1 MDRHHH
7 IPSLI
12 LVLSLVLACGC
23 GGRKESTQAEST
35 QTESTSKEDSAFTD
49 NLLPDSLFFMLQ
61 DKPLPQQ
68 VDTLQDISRLSYS
81 QLRLLRSYVYAI
93 HGHWFM
99 EGDLNN
105 FFCKHTHWY
114 FDYTYNKWEDYDYRD
129 TAQAQ
134 LADRYFK
141 ALWSDDTSLAYKF
154 IRLTPGEQTF
164 VHRIDARMESL
175 VRHKGATSPEGISL
189 LNPDLAINHFQLFR
203 PDTCITRLLRT
214 HNMAMQP
221 STCQQLFNI
230 YEANNY
236 HCFPSF
242 VTTDVMLQA
251 THMYFSFVL
260 KSIEK
265 DALAPSLYKALAHLL
280 KSCDDNRL
288 CMCPEMRN
296 PEDIDLAVYLA
307 VGLKLLGCDPMKMFQ
322 HLDHRMGEYG
332 MELYNRELALVE
344 NAQDE
349 VSPLFRTKTHFPY
362 SLFKPRGHYTR
373 NEASARYFRAMMWIQ
388 KGCFMREDK
397 DQLVMAAR
405 LAALT
410 NKTPAAQ
417 QALRQ
422 VNQAITFLMGRPD
435 NVSVLDLAVWM
446 REEMPDATDDFSEEQ
461 ISRID
466 EWLKEQFK
474 TANRI
479 RPKVETDG
487 MKDEL
492 NLMPSRYTSD
502 GEILSVLYDP
512 QKDAPRAY
520 PSGLD
525 VMDVMGVQEATSI
538 LAARNKEQPWKDH
551 EKYRKEQ
558 QERCNAFTGWDN
570 TLYDKWMHILQL
582 MQQPR
587 KDQPSFMQTTAWKR
601 KNLNTS
607 LASWALLKHDAIL
620 YAEQPMAAECGGGG
634 LPDPKNVGYVEPN
647 LPFWKE
653 LESLLANTE
662 KMLSRNG
669 LLTETLKNRGAQLTD
684 IVSKCRCIAEKELS
698 GQPLTQDEHEGI
710 YHIGATL
717 EWFTL
722 SVIDTENTYPSWDE
736 LKGPDRCVAQVSDVF
751 TRNIPDCS
759 KDGILYEAAG
769 LPMEIY
775 VVVDIDGKCYLT
787 RGATYSYYE
796 FVRPLGD
803 RLTDEQWQEM
813 LYSGKGVPPMPEW
826 MLPFITRQ
834 PARADERFVYST
846 GC

>member
-1 MDRHHH
+1 M
-7 IPSLI
+7 LA
-12 LVLSLVLACGC
+12 LVLPLVLTCGC
-23 GGRKESTQAEST
+23 GRRTGSARTDSSQPASG
-35 QTESTSKEDSAFTD
+35 QTECSASAGD
-49 NLLPDSLFFMLQ
+49 LLPDSLFFMLQ
-61 DKPLPQQ
+61 DKPLPQG
-68 VDTLQDISRLSYS
+68 VDTLLDIGRLSYS

-105 FFCKHTHWY
+105 FFCKHTDWY
-114 FDYTYNKWEDYDYRD
+114 SNYTYNMWENYDYKD
-129 TAQAQ
+129 TAKAR
-134 LADRYFK
+134 LTERYFK
-141 ALWSDDTSLAYKF
+141 ALWEDDTSLAYKF
-154 IRLTPGEQTF
+154 IALTSGEQAF
-164 VHRIDARMESL
+164 VHRIDARMDSL
-175 VRHKGATSPEGISL
+175 VRHKGITSPEGISL
-189 LNPDLAINHFQLFR
+189 LNPDIAINHFQLYR

-236 HCFPSF
+236 HCIPSF

-332 MELYNRELALVE
+332 MDLYNRELALVE

-349 VSPLFRTKTHFPY
+349 ISPLFRTKTHFPY

-373 NEASARYFRAMMWIQ
+373 SEETARYFRAMMWIQ
-388 KGCFMREDK
+388 KGCFMREDEQ
-397 DQLVMAAR
+397 QLFTAAN
-405 LAALT
+405 LATLINET
-410 NKTPAAQ
+410 SAAQ
-417 QALRQ
+417 HELRRL
-422 VNQAITFLMGRPD
+422 NQAISFLMGRPD
-435 NVSVLDLAVWM
+435 NVSVIDLAVWM
-446 REEMPDATDDFSEEQ
+446 RSEMPNPVNLRDEEQ
-461 ISRID
+461 MNRID

-474 TANRI
+474 DANRI

-487 MKDEL
+487 LEDEL

-502 GEILSVLYDP
+502 GEILATLYDP
-512 QKDAPRAY
+512 QQDAPRAY

-525 VMDVMGVQEATSI
+525 VMDVMGVEEATSI
-538 LAARNKEQPWKDH
+538 LSTLNKQQPWADYDKL
-551 EKYRKEQ
+551 RQAQ
-558 QERCNAFTGWDN
+558 QERCKAFTGWDN

-607 LASWALLKHDAIL
+607 LASWALLKHDALL

-634 LPDPKNVGYVEPN
+634 LPDPRNVGYVEPN

-653 LESLLANTE
+653 LEALIALTE

-669 LLTETLKNRGAQLTD
+669 FLTETLKDRSTHLAD
-684 IVSKCRCIAEKELS
+684 IVGKCRSIAEKELS
-698 GQPLTQDEHEGI
+698 GQSLTQNEHEGI

-722 SVIDTENTYPSWDE
+722 SVIDTENAYPSWDD

-751 TRNIPDCS
+751 TRNIPGCS

-775 VVVDIDGKCYLT
+775 VVVEIDGRCYLT

-796 FVRPLGD
+796 FVRPMGD